1 MKKLLIVED
10 EKILRKMYLERFEKQ
25 GIEVFSSDTA
35 EGGFKIAKKEKPDL
49 ILMDILLPKANG
61 VSMLKN
67 LRKDPEMSN
76 IKVLAFS
83 NFDDPET
90 KKVAKE
96 LGVVDYLMKTDY
108 TPSQITKVVE
118 KLLKKKQ

>member
-49 ILMDILLPKANG
+49 ILLDILLPKANG